1 MYGVS
6 AQGIDERMVSVHYY
20 YYNPPASVTAIG
32 ENKNKQ
38 TKTRD
43 IVQQLPTASLVFLLG
58 QCGFYLCP
66 ASPIIPHKN

>member
-6 AQGIDERMVSVHYY
+6 AQGIDECMISVHYY

-32 ENKNKQ
+32 GKN
-38 TKTRD
+38 TPD